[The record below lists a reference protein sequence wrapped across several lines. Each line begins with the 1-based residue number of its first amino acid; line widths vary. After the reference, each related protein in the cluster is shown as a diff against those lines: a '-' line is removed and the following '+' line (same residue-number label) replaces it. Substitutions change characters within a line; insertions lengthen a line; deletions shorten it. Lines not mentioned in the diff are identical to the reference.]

1 MPETVIA
8 DTSALILF
16 SKIGELSILQ
26 KVYSELTTTP
36 QVVEEFLEPLPDWV
50 RIKSVS
56 DKKYQHFLET
66 QVDKGE
72 ASAIALAIES
82 DDVIL
87 LVDDLKARG
96 LASSLKLKIT
106 GTLGVLTK
114 AKEKSI
120 IREIKPLIEKILLT
134 DFRIA
139 DNIIDEVLRLNNE

>member
-1 MPETVIA
+1 MPEFVIA
-8 DTSALILF
+8 DTSTLILF

-56 DKKYQHFLET
+56 DKKYRHFLET

-87 LVDDLKARG
+87 LMDDLKARK

-120 IREIKPLIEKILLT
+120 IREIKPLVEKILLT